1 MAKAKAGKKAKKA
14 ARSAPK
20 KQARRAVRRPVAAK
34 QAAPAAVEQRQVK
47 APPEYPW
54 NVIVKKGADRLP
66 VTVADQAHYERLC
79 TEFGVEHVE
88 VQS

>member
-1 MAKAKAGKKAKKA
+1 MSKSKAGKQKAKKGMKKA

-20 KQARRAVRRPVAAK
+20 KQVRRAAPAQ
-34 QAAPAAVEQRQVK
+34 QAAPSEQRQVK

-54 NVIVKKGADRLP
+54 NVIFKKGADRLP
-66 VTVADQAHYERLC
+66 VTVSDQAHYERLC
-79 TEFGVEHVE
+79 TEFGAEHVE